1 MKTRSTYSNEF
12 KIDTANLVLKQGY
25 SIQEAAKAMNV
36 GPTAVRRWA
45 KQFEAEMSGITPQGK
60 AITPEQVRIQELEA
74 RIKKIEW
81 ENDILK
87 KATALCMQDSIKR

>member
-1 MKTRSTYSNEF
+1 MKIRSTYSNEF
-12 KIDTANLVLKQGY
+12 KIETANLVLNQGY
-25 SIQEAAKAMNV
+25 SVQEAADAMNV

-45 KQFEAEMSGITPQGK
+45 KQLEAETLGVTPENK
-60 AITPEQVRIQELEA
+60 AITAEQIRIQELEA

>member
-25 SIQEAAKAMNV
+25 SIQEAADAMNV

-45 KQFEAEMSGITPQGK
+45 KQYEAETSGITPQNK
-60 AITPEQVRIQELEA
+60 AITAEQIRIQELEA

>member
-1 MKTRSTYSNEF
+1 MTSRRIFTNEF

-45 KQFEAEMSGITPQGK
+45 KQFEAERSGITPQGK

>member
-1 MKTRSTYSNEF
+1 MTSRRVFTNEF
-12 KIDTANLVLKQGY
+12 KIDAANLVLKQGY
-25 SIQEAAKAMNV
+25 SIQEAAKAMSV
-36 GPTAVRRWA
+36 GPTAIRRWA

>member
-1 MKTRSTYSNEF
+1 MKARSTYSNEF

-25 SIQEAAKAMNV
+25 SIQEAADAMNV

-45 KQFEAEMSGITPQGK
+45 KQYESETSGITPQNK
-60 AITPEQVRIQELEA
+60 AITAEQIRIQELEA

-87 KATALCMQDSIKR
+87 KATVLCMQDSIKR

>member
-1 MKTRSTYSNEF
+1 MTSRRIFTNEF

-25 SIQEAAKAMNV
+25 SIQEAAKAMNI

-60 AITPEQVRIQELEA
+60 
-74 RIKKIEW
+74 
-81 ENDILK
+81 
-87 KATALCMQDSIKR
+87 

>member
-25 SIQEAAKAMNV
+25 SIQEAADAMNV
-36 GPTAVRRWA
+36 GPTAVRRWT
-45 KQFEAEMSGITPQGK
+45 KQYEAETFGITPQNK
-60 AITPEQVRIQELEA
+60 AITAEQIRIQELEA

>member
-25 SIQEAAKAMNV
+25 SIQEAADAMNV
-36 GPTAVRRWA
+36 GPTAVRRWS
-45 KQFEAEMSGITPQGK
+45 KQYESETSGITPQNK
-60 AITPEQVRIQELEA
+60 AITAEQIQELEA